1 VEAALRSFY
10 EEQQWPDFTH
20 VIWCPSPRAAFN
32 ESGEKYW
39 RGQPAATRR
48 VSDLVKQSKFK
59 GAFTDPWRP
68 ILGSRRTTNADFDK
82 AAFTSKQETLFNP
95 LGIILEQVIGFIPS
109 RYTPKVLEF
118 PTEVHWDEENRFH
131 SDDGTAIVWKDGH
144 RHFYIHGVSVS
155 RRFAMEPPTLGYINS
170 QINTEHRR
178 ILLERY
184 GYDRYLQE
192 MKAELRHE
200 DNFGKLWVVD
210 RTRARN
216 RLWRSAPSPVRRRMP
231 HVPHYSAREA
241 EKIAFKEFWRTQR
254 GWDEQTE
261 NIVLVEMVNSTP
273 EPDGSY
279 RRYFE
284 RVDPDIQTAK
294 EAIAWQFRLSA
305 KEYNP
310 KVET

>member
-1 VEAALRSFY
+1 
-10 EEQQWPDFTH
+10 
-20 VIWCPSPRAAFN
+20 
-32 ESGEKYW
+32 
-39 RGQPAATRR
+39 
-48 VSDLVKQSKFK
+48 
-59 GAFTDPWRP
+59 
-68 ILGSRRTTNADFDK
+68 
-82 AAFTSKQETLFNP
+82 
-95 LGIILEQVIGFIPS
+95 
-109 RYTPKVLEF
+109 
-118 PTEVHWDEENRFH
+118 
-131 SDDGTAIVWKDGH
+131 
-144 RHFYIHGVSVS
+144 
-155 RRFAMEPPTLGYINS
+155 MEPPTLGYINS

-210 RTRARN
+210 RSRARN
-216 RLWRSAPSPVRRRMP
+216 NRWFAAPAANRKGAPTHPRTGSPQAHR
-231 HVPHYSAREA
+231 AA
-241 EKIAFKEFWRTQR
+241 WKEFLRTNR